1 MNGTNTMPRR
11 RALELLGAA
20 TFVTTTLPY
29 AAAVNNKNK
38 SRILF
43 FTKSSGFEHDA
54 VKRKG
59 DDPSLSETT
68 LTELGRIH
76 RFDVA
81 ATKDGRVFDS
91 DLTRYDA
98 FLFFTTGNLTE
109 AGTDKTPP
117 MSVQGKGALLAA
129 IRDGKGFLGIH
140 SASDT
145 FHSKGKRFETQEQ
158 PDPYIAMLG
167 GEFLSHGSQQEARV
181 RVVDPKF
188 PGLQGSTETFSFKE
202 EWYSLKNFSNDIHV
216 LLVIETEGMHDSDY
230 KRAPFPIAWA
240 RREGKGR
247 IYFNAMGHR
256 DDVWMSERFRQ
267 MLAGAVAWAT
277 GREDAEVDANMSNV
291 TPEAWAMPP
300 EN

>member
-1 MNGTNTMPRR
+1 
-11 RALELLGAA
+11 
-20 TFVTTTLPY
+20 
-29 AAAVNNKNK
+29 
-38 SRILF
+38 
-43 FTKSSGFEHDA
+43 
-54 VKRKG
+54 
-59 DDPSLSETT
+59 
-68 LTELGRIH
+68 
-76 RFDVA
+76 
-81 ATKDGRVFDS
+81 
-91 DLTRYDA
+91 
-98 FLFFTTGNLTE
+98 
-109 AGTDKTPP
+109 

-167 GEFLSHGSQQEARV
+167 GEFLSHGSQQEAHV
-181 RVVDPKF
+181 RVADPKF
-188 PGLQGSTETFSFKE
+188 PGLQASTETFTFKE

-216 LLVIETEGMHDSDY
+216 LLVLETEGMHDSDY

-240 RREGKGR
+240 RKEGKGR

-267 MLAGAVAWAT
+267 MLAGAVASAT